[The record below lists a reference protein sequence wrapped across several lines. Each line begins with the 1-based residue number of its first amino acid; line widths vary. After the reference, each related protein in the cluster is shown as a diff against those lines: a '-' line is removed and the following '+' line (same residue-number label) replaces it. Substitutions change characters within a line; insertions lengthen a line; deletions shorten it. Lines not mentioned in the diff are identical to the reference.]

1 MKIGAWYVVT
11 KPSDDGT
18 FEVGDHISL
27 CSDGATIACKE
38 AQGWIDA
45 KDAADAM
52 RGVEVI
58 VDSEWILTR
67 RSRLLA
73 DLEKLEGLE

>member
-1 MKIGAWYVVT
+1 VKIGAWYVVT

-27 CSDGATIACKE
+27 CSDGAIACKE

-45 KDAADAM
+45 EDAEESM
-52 RGVEVI
+52 RGFEVTL
-58 VDSEWILTR
+58 DSEWLDAK

-73 DLEKLEGLE
+73 DLEKLDGLE

>member
-18 FEVGDHISL
+18 FEVGYHISL
-27 CSDGATIACKE
+27 CSDGAVACKE

-45 KDAADAM
+45 DEASEAM
-52 RGVEVI
+52 SGVEVK
-58 VDSEWILTR
+58 VDAEWLASK

-73 DLEKLEGLE
+73 DLDKLEGLE

>member
-27 CSDGATIACKE
+27 CSDGAI

-58 VDSEWILTR
+58 VDSEWILIR

>member
-1 MKIGAWYVVT
+1 VKIGAWYVVT

-27 CSDGATIACKE
+27 CSDGAIACKE
-38 AQGWIDA
+38 AQGWVDA
-45 KDAADAM
+45 DEATEAM
-52 RGVEVI
+52 SGVEVI

-67 RSRLLA
+67 RTRLLA
-73 DLEKLEGLE
+73 DLKKLEGLQ

>member
-1 MKIGAWYVVT
+1 VKIGAWYVVT

-18 FEVGDHISL
+18 FEVGDHISP
-27 CSDGATIACKE
+27 CSDGAIACKE

-45 KDAADAM
+45 DKASDAM

-67 RSRLLA
+67 RARLLA

>member
-27 CSDGATIACKE
+27 CSDGAIACKE
-38 AQGWIDA
+38 AQGWVDA
-45 KDAADAM
+45 DEATEAM
-52 RGVEVI
+52 SGVEVI

-67 RSRLLA
+67 GTRLLA
-73 DLEKLEGLE
+73 DLKKLEGLQ

>member
-27 CSDGATIACKE
+27 CSDGAVACKE

-45 KDAADAM
+45 DEASEAM
-52 RGVEVI
+52 SGVEVI

>member
-27 CSDGATIACKE
+27 CSDGAVACKE

-45 KDAADAM
+45 DEATEAM
-52 RGVEVI
+52 AGVEVTI
-58 VDSEWILTR
+58 DSEWL
-67 RSRLLA
+67 SAKKARLLA
-73 DLEKLEGLE
+73 DLEKLEGLQ

>member
-1 MKIGAWYVVT
+1 VKIGAWYVVT

-27 CSDGATIACKE
+27 CSDGAIACKE
-38 AQGWIDA
+38 AQGWVDA
-45 KDAADAM
+45 DEATEAM
-52 RGVEVI
+52 SGAEVI

-67 RSRLLA
+67 RTRLLA
-73 DLEKLEGLE
+73 DLKKLEGLQ

>member
-11 KPSDDGT
+11 KGSDDGT

-27 CSDGATIACKE
+27 CVDGAIACKE

-73 DLEKLEGLE
+73 DLAKLEELE

>member
-27 CSDGATIACKE
+27 CSDGAIACKE
-38 AQGWIDA
+38 AQGWVDA
-45 KDAADAM
+45 DEATEAM
-52 RGVEVI
+52 SGVEVI

-67 RSRLLA
+67 RTRLLA
-73 DLEKLEGLE
+73 DLKKLEGLQ

>member
-11 KPSDDGT
+11 KQGDNGT

-27 CSDGATIACKE
+27 CVDGAIACKE

>member
-18 FEVGDHISL
+18 LEVGDHISL
-27 CSDGATIACKE
+27 CVDGAIACKE

-45 KDAADAM
+45 DEASEAM
-52 RGVEVI
+52 SGVEVI

>member
-27 CSDGATIACKE
+27 CSDGAVACKE
-38 AQGWIDA
+38 AQGLI
-45 KDAADAM
+45 AADEATEAM
-52 RGVEVI
+52 AGVEVTI
-58 VDSEWILTR
+58 DSEWL
-67 RSRLLA
+67 SAKKARLLA
-73 DLEKLEGLE
+73 DLEKLEGLQ

>member
-1 MKIGAWYVVT
+1 MT
-11 KPSDDGT
+11 KQGDNGT

-27 CSDGATIACKE
+27 CVDGAIACKE